1 MNKSYGAARAAW
13 MVVCLLINA
22 NLAHGQSIPT
32 PWSNRDIGAPTLGG
46 SATSSSGVFSI
57 DAAGADIWSSGDQFH
72 FVYQAVSGD
81 VDIRARIDSLTF
93 ADEWSK
99 AGVMIRSSL
108 SADAAHGFTLVSA
121 GRGVAFQRRQ
131 TSGGRTAHTPG
142 LFTQAPYWVRLVRS
156 GTTVRA
162 FSSADG
168 ANWTEIG
175 SDTIGLAA
183 TTYVGIAVTSHNPG
197 MRTTATV
204 SSAALTSAAAP
215 PASPS
220 PTPSVESSADIDS
233 PPISGTTTLAS
244 GTYTVIASGAGVA
257 GTADQFRYVY
267 RPVNG
272 NVDVMARVESI
283 SGTNPWAIAGL
294 MIRESLAPGSR
305 HAFAAASSRE
315 GYSLRYRTETDA
327 EAEQSVISRDGLPG
341 WIRLVRTGTLF
352 EAFRSVDGANWMELG
367 STTINIGDTA
377 YVGIAVASVADST
390 ATATVS
396 GLTIGT
402 AGVPS
407 DTPPT
412 DSPSTNPPPPNVAP
426 AVILSS
432 PANGETFVAPATVT
446 MSASASDPDGVIVAV
461 EFYVNSMLLGRDTT
475 APYSFSANSLGA
487 GTYAVKAV
495 ATDDD
500 GASTISESIAIAVD
514 GATTSTP
521 PRWAVFQASSDH
533 ETLVSR
539 YELEIYSASGVPGV
553 TTPVATSDL
562 GKPTPSSTGE
572 IMVDRSAFFQAL
584 PPGNY
589 LAAVLAVG
597 DTATA
602 RSAPVSFTR

>member
-1 MNKSYGAARAAW
+1 MNKSYVAACAAW
-13 MVVCLLINA
+13 MVVCLLVNA

-32 PWSNRDIGAPTLGG
+32 PWSNRDIGAPILAG
-46 SATSSSGVFSI
+46 SATSSSSGVFSI
-57 DAAGADIWSSGDQFH
+57 DAAGADIWSSSDQFH

-81 VDIRARIDSLTF
+81 VDIKARIDSLTF

-108 SADAAHGFTLVSA
+108 SADAAHGFALISA

-131 TSGGRTAHTPG
+131 TSGGRTAHMPG

-168 ANWTEIG
+168 ASWTEIG

-183 TTYVGIAVTSHNPG
+183 TAYVGIAVTSHNPG

-204 SSAALTSAAAP
+204 SSSALTSAAAP
-215 PASPS
+215 PVSPS
-220 PTPSVESSADIDS
+220 PTPSAESSADIDS

-244 GTYTVIASGAGVA
+244 GTYTVTASGAGVA

-272 NVDVMARVESI
+272 DVDMMARVDSI

-305 HAFAAASSRE
+305 HAFAVAS
-315 GYSLRYRTETDA
+315 GAQAYSLRYRRETDS
-327 EAEQSVISRDGLPG
+327 EAEQSVISRSELPG

-352 EAFRSVDGANWMELG
+352 EAFRSVDGANWIELG

-377 YVGIAVASVADST
+377 FVGIAVASVADST
-390 ATATVS
+390 ATAAVS
-396 GLTIGT
+396 GLTIRAST
-402 AGVPS
+402 DP
-407 DTPPT
+407 PPT
-412 DSPSTNPPPPNVAP
+412 DLPSTSPPPPNAAP

-432 PANGETFVAPATVT
+432 PANGQTFIAPATVT
-446 MSASASDPDGVIVAV
+446 MSASASDPDGSIVAV
-461 EFYVNSMLLGRDTT
+461 DFYVNSSLLGRDTT
-475 APYSFSANSLGA
+475 APYAFSADSLAA
-487 GTYAVKAV
+487 GTYAIKAV

-500 GASTISESIAIAVD
+500 GASAISESIAITID
-514 GATTSTP
+514 GVTTSTP

-553 TTPVATSDL
+553 TAPVATSDL

-572 IMVDRSAFFQAL
+572 IMVDRSAFFEAL

-589 LAAVLAVG
+589 LATVIAIG
-597 DTATA
+597 DTASA